1 MKQSILHVALV
12 VNDYDEAIEFYCGKL
27 KFKLVDDQIAALAA
41 RTVSGTKVATISL
54 LTRYWRQ

>member
-54 LTRYWRQ
+54 LARYWRQ